1 MVIITINGEI
11 YKIKNLVNGKCYIGL
26 TTVGIRRRFK
36 EHCIAKSYIGSAI
49 RKYGKDNFVISV
61 IDYADNFNELQRKEI
76 YYIDKYDTFKNG
88 YNLTLGG
95 EGNCTTP
102 LLKVVLTDK
111 MKKFRKYVEKEN
123 QKKIDVND
131 NNSMIKAI
139 LINLIDSYIM
149 ANDPRDK
156 KKIAMLI
163 LSLKDVYIS
172 EILQL
177 NLFNKEELEKWT
189 I

>member
-1 MVIITINGEI
+1 M
-11 YKIKNLVNGKCYIGL
+11 
-26 TTVGIRRRFK
+26 
-36 EHCIAKSYIGSAI
+36 
-49 RKYGKDNFVISV
+49 
-61 IDYADNFNELQRKEI
+61 
-76 YYIDKYDTFKNG
+76 
-88 YNLTLGG
+88 
-95 EGNCTTP
+95 
-102 LLKVVLTDK
+102 
-111 MKKFRKYVEKEN
+111 
-123 QKKIDVND
+123 ND

>member
-123 QKKIDVND
+123 
-131 NNSMIKAI
+131 
-139 LINLIDSYIM
+139 
-149 ANDPRDK
+149 
-156 KKIAMLI
+156 
-163 LSLKDVYIS
+163 
-172 EILQL
+172 
-177 NLFNKEELEKWT
+177 
-189 I
+189 